1 MSSDKTEILIVDDS
15 STIRKA
21 TAKYLSEYTTHQA
34 ADGEEGWALLEAND
48 AISLV
53 FCDMHMPVMN
63 GMQLLQKIRGS
74 DIERIASIPVIMI
87 TGHEDTEAAKK
98 ATHNM
103 GATDF
108 LGKPFDKVDIIS
120 RVESYTSL
128 NQKISQLEKE
138 AAYDSQTGLYS
149 DRLLIDFGNKTLSF
163 AKRHNMATSILLA
176 EVADSKK
183 LEQDHG
189 SKATETIISNVA
201 KLLEGSIR
209 KEELV
214 SHIEGA
220 RFAIVLPNT
229 KAFKAHIVATR
240 VKQAVENL
248 VFEVNNITIRVSL
261 AIGICSTEDTDT
273 DQLKFE
279 DYCKYASHALATSLD
294 TPNHRITRY
303 DETYEKKLGDDIK
316 TGEDKGSYAF
326 STPEVPEVDD
336 EDDSADAFADFFS
349 CVLSGDYQKIPV
361 EFLPPLISQLEDFL
375 EFAHSAIEDNKKIS
389 GE

>member
-1 MSSDKTEILIVDDS
+1 MSSDNTEILIVDDS

-21 TAKYLSEYTTHQA
+21 TAKFLGEYTTHQA
-34 ADGEEGWALLEAND
+34 ADGSEGWALLEANE

-74 DIERIASIPVIMI
+74 DVERIASLPVIMI

-128 NQKISQLEKE
+128 NRKISQLEKE

-163 AKRHNMATSILLA
+163 AKRHNMATSILLV
-176 EVADSKK
+176 EVPDTDK

-189 SKATETIISNVA
+189 DFGRI
-201 KLLEGSIR
+201 
-209 KEELV
+209 
-214 SHIEGA
+214 
-220 RFAIVLPNT
+220 
-229 KAFKAHIVATR
+229 IVAR
-240 VKQAVENL
+240 
-248 VFEVNNITIRVSL
+248 
-261 AIGICSTEDTDT
+261 
-273 DQLKFE
+273 
-279 DYCKYASHALATSLD
+279 ALLSRRAHRKKMKWAE
-294 TPNHRITRY
+294 NHRPFRASDPFT
-303 DETYEKKLGDDIK
+303 
-316 TGEDKGSYAF
+316 S
-326 STPEVPEVDD
+326 
-336 EDDSADAFADFFS
+336 
-349 CVLSGDYQKIPV
+349 
-361 EFLPPLISQLEDFL
+361 
-375 EFAHSAIEDNKKIS
+375 
-389 GE
+389 